1 MSEVFE
7 QSFPYYLAIGMSS
20 DQYWF
25 DDPWLVHAY
34 REAHKLSIEMRNEE
48 LYMQGAYN
56 FKAFSIALS
65 NFSACF
71 SKTKSTPQPYLD
83 KPIRITPLSEAEKA
97 EQAEVE
103 KQKVI
108 AQLNRWQQSFNKNQ
122 S

>member
-1 MSEVFE
+1 MIRG
-7 QSFPYYLAIGMSS
+7 SF
-20 DQYWF
+20 Q
-25 DDPWLVHAY
+25 AY
-34 REAHKLSIEMRNEE
+34 RKAHNLTIEMRNEE
-48 LYMQGAYN
+48 LYMQGSYN

-103 KQKVI
+103 TQK
-108 AQLNRWQQSFNKNQ
+108 LNRNIKRMAAKLQ
-122 S
+122 